1 MYYSNFCDNCK
12 KLISIMSKQ
21 LERRTVTNI
30 HFINIDK
37 RVQNNGN
44 LYAILDNGQQFHI
57 PKAIQKVPALVV
69 INEGNNILFG
79 NAIYQY
85 YGLNLMLNNPQ
96 SREQVET
103 AHDPQPF
110 TFEGVSG
117 SSIGITSDKYS
128 FVDISNED
136 MLAAGDGGINQLHT
150 YITLNDYENG
160 ALRIEAPEDDGND
173 SSPNISLND
182 LREQREKDILMA
194 KPSADQ
200 MVLPSY
206 G

>member
-1 MYYSNFCDNCK
+1 
-12 KLISIMSKQ
+12 MSKQ